1 MTDRRAVVAA
11 LWLAGCPRRPPP
23 APPPADVVDV
33 FDVAAPQGDTPTPE
47 PDVARPADVAD
58 VPRAVA
64 RGGPWRNLPRVD
76 LTGITPLGRWDD
88 APDRDGDELPDVV
101 LAVHW
106 NSVASRCT
114 PVNALRSCP
123 RPDPEDPG
131 PDARDGALTLGYL
144 TQYSGDASEGDAG
157 PPVARVLGTRRVWR
171 AGSTPL
177 ATLRGVEFTE
187 FGGGVITRA
196 VLEVTDGAGASD
208 VIDVADLFVGAGAER
223 HVGAMVHHCRTP
235 RRGAAVRGGSLALWD
250 FTLAPLVFRAAMA
263 HPFSGCAAELAPW
276 ERDVAAAFSDGL
288 TVTVTHD
295 EPVSARVPRVGVATE
310 PLRMVELDAAPEAN
324 PLRAN
329 DLEVLGVERV
339 CRGDRVRW
347 RVGAQRCAAVI
358 PRDDAPVQGCAGA
371 VLALDP
377 TRAEPVAV
385 VAHGDDA
392 ADLLLSRGAGLL
404 RVTLPRACRR
414 HLRLDA
420 AVEHRGEVPPRVA
433 ASPSGGRVIVAR
445 GHDLWM
451 ASRGRLSPVLVNGP
465 SSGLPRGTVRALAFL
480 DARTVAAVI
489 SNHLVTFT
497 FELSP
502 EGGDP
507 PELIDA
513 DAHLLRAP
521 R

>member
-1 MTDRRAVVAA
+1 MTDRRVVAA
-11 LWLAGCPRRPPP
+11 ALLLGGCPRRSPPP

-33 FDVAAPQGDTPTPE
+33 FDVPAPQ
-47 PDVARPADVAD
+47 AD
-58 VPRAVA
+58 VPIATDIPLTPDVTDAPRTVA

-88 APDRDGDELPDVV
+88 APDRDGDELPDVM

-106 NSVASRCT
+106 NSVAPRCT

-123 RPDPEDPG
+123 RPDPDDTG
-131 PDARDGALTLGYL
+131 PDARDGAFTLGYL
-144 TQYSGDASEGDAG
+144 TLYSGDAAEGDAG
-157 PPVARVLGTRRVWR
+157 PPIARVLGTRRVWR

-196 VLEVTDGAGASD
+196 VLDVTDGAGAND
-208 VIDVADLFVGAGAER
+208 IIDVADLFVGAGAER

-235 RRGAAVRGGSLALWD
+235 RRGAAARGGSLALWD
-250 FTLAPLVFRAAMA
+250 FSLAPLVFRAAMA
-263 HPFSGCAAELAPW
+263 HPFSGCAAELGPW
-276 ERDVAAAFSDGL
+276 ERDVAAAFSNGL

-295 EPVSARVPRVGVATE
+295 EPVSARGPRVGIATD

-371 VLALDP
+371 VSALDP

-385 VAHGDDA
+385 VAHGDAA
-392 ADLLLSRGAGLL
+392 ADLLLTRGQGLL
-404 RVTLPRACRR
+404 RVTLPRECRR
-414 HLRLDA
+414 HARLDA

-433 ASPSGGRVIVAR
+433 ASPGGGRVIVAR

-451 ASRGRLSPVLVNGP
+451 WSRGRLSPVLVNGP
-465 SSGLPRGTVRALAFL
+465 GTGLPRGTTRALAFL

-502 EGGDP
+502 DGADP